1 MTAIEVQQRLGQA
14 AFARWSELPRD
25 VQELLFEAAAPVDG
39 PVRTEMAVV
48 LHDHH
53 PKTAHP
59 PTPTQLA

>member
-1 MTAIEVQQRLGQA
+1 MTAIEVQQMLGQA

-25 VQELLFEAAAPVDG
+25 VQELLFESAAPPDG

-53 PKTAHP
+53 PRTAHP
-59 PTPTQLA
+59 PRPPHLA